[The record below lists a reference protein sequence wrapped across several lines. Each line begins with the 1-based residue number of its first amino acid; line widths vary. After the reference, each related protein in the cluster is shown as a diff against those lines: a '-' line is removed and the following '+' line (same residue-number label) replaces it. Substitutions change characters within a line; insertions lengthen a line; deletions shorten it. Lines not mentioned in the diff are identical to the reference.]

1 MEQTKCSV
9 CGGRIVNGRCQD
21 CGMYYP
27 SETGRYYLN
36 EMRED
41 EKPMPVSKGGKPNQ
55 QKQVTEPLSEEKEEK
70 GRVFWIFAFIV
81 VLILIVAYAI
91 SSGQKKSEEQVETM
105 ETFQWDG
112 DEFLDVSEQVEKYEE
127 NQEIFA
133 QLEDV
138 LDEMEEQGESQSEV
152 QGESQE
158 ESAATKEIPVTEEIM
173 IAGKDFPVGVY
184 DAVIKTGQGYFY
196 YMDYSEENRAEEVY
210 YLDQEEVSGPS
221 RTLGLTLLEGAEISM
236 QPENEAE
243 CEIVLVPMGY
253 R

>member
-70 GRVFWIFAFIV
+70 GRIFWIFACIV
-81 VLILIVAYAI
+81 VVILIVAYAI
-91 SSGQKKSEEQVETM
+91 SSGQKKSKEQVETM
-105 ETFQWDG
+105 KTFQWDG

-138 LDEMEEQGESQSEV
+138 LDEMEEEQGAS
-152 QGESQE
+152 GEE
-158 ESAATKEIPVTEEIM
+158 NAVTEEIPVTEELM
-173 IAGKDFPVGVY
+173 IAGEDFPVGVY

-196 YMDYSEENRAEEVY
+196 YTDYSEENRAEEVY

>member
-27 SETGRYYLN
+27 SEMGRYYLN

-81 VLILIVAYAI
+81 VLILTVVYAI
-91 SSGQKKSEEQVETM
+91 SSGQKKSKEQVETM
-105 ETFQWDG
+105 KTFQWDG

-138 LDEMEEQGESQSEV
+138 LDEMEEEQGAS
-152 QGESQE
+152 GEE
-158 ESAATKEIPVTEEIM
+158 NAVTEEIPVTEELM
-173 IAGKDFPVGVY
+173 IAGEDFPVGVY

-196 YMDYSEENRAEEVY
+196 YTDYSEENRAEEVY

>member
-41 EKPMPVSKGGKPNQ
+41 EKPMPVSKGGQPNQ
-55 QKQVTEPLSEEKEEK
+55 QKQTTAPLSEEKEGK
-70 GRVFWIFAFIV
+70 GRILGIVGLVIV
-81 VLILIVAYAI
+81 VVLIVAYAI
-91 SSGQKKSEEQVETM
+91 SSSQEKSKEQVETM
-105 ETFQWDG
+105 KTFQWNG
-112 DEFLDVSEQVEKYEE
+112 DEFLDVSEQAAEYEE

-138 LDEMEEQGESQSEV
+138 LDEMEEEQAASGEENAV
-152 QGESQE
+152 
-158 ESAATKEIPVTEEIM
+158 TKEIPVTEELM
-173 IAGKDFPVGVY
+173 IAGEDFPAGIY
-184 DAVIKTGQGYFY
+184 DVVIKEGQGYVY
-196 YMDYSEENRAEEVY
+196 YTDYSDENRTEEVIYMDHEEISA
-210 YLDQEEVSGPS
+210 PS
-221 RTLGLTLLEGAEISM
+221 RKLGLNFLEGAEIFM
-236 QPENEAE
+236 EPENEGD
-243 CEIVLVPMGY
+243 CEIVLVPMGW

>member
-55 QKQVTEPLSEEKEEK
+55 QKQATEPLSEDKEEK
-70 GRVFWIFAFIV
+70 GRVFWIFACIV
-81 VLILIVAYAI
+81 VVILIVAYAI
-91 SSGQKKSEEQVETM
+91 SSGQKKSKEQVETM

-112 DEFLDVSEQVEKYEE
+112 DEFLDVSEQAEKYEE

-138 LDEMEEQGESQSEV
+138 LDEMEEEQGAS
-152 QGESQE
+152 GEE
-158 ESAATKEIPVTEEIM
+158 NAVTEEIPVTEELM
-173 IAGKDFPVGVY
+173 IAGEDFPAGIY
-184 DAVIKTGQGYFY
+184 DVVIKEGQGYVY
-196 YMDYSEENRAEEVY
+196 YTDYSDEDRTEEVIY
-210 YLDQEEVSGPS
+210 MDQEEVGALS
-221 RTLGLTLLEGAEISM
+221 RELGLNLLEGAEISM
-236 QPENEAE
+236 EAANEKE
-243 CEIVLVPMGY
+243 CEIVLVPVG
-253 R
+253 